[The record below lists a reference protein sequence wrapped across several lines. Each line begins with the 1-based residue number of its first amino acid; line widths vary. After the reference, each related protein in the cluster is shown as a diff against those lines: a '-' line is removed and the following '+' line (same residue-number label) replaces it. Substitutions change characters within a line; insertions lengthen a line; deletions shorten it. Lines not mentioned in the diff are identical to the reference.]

1 MISIF
6 ITYSFMQSWNFLRII
21 FWIKK
26 MIIQKST
33 YFEFIPHIGH
43 IFSLHW
49 TISSKSWSL
58 HSTLQSNY
66 SDLFCI
72 NNCSYAS
79 TKSSWLFRKQ
89 ILGTCCL
96 LAAKNASLYLI
107 KLRLYAKQFC
117 LDTMKEVHPNICQR
131 SIAWLTCM
139 NESNTV

>member
-6 ITYSFMQSWNFLRII
+6 ITYSFVQSWNFFRIICLI

-33 YFEFIPHIGH
+33 YFEFIPHIDH
-43 IFSLHW
+43 IFFLYW
-49 TISSKSWSL
+49 PISSKSWSL
-58 HSTLQSNY
+58 HLTLQSNY

-72 NNCSYAS
+72 TNCSYAS
-79 TKSSWLFRKQ
+79 SKSSWLFRKQ

-107 KLRLYAKQFC
+107 KLRLHAKQFC
-117 LDTMKEVHPNICQR
+117 LDTMKEVHPNIC
-131 SIAWLTCM
+131 M